1 MFNSYLKLFSF
12 LLRFALGYSREE
24 EEVRVEVDSALYV
37 AAAALL
43 LEELLR
49 FLARR
54 LSNLRICNEDLAF
67 SR

>member
-49 FLARR
+49 FLARK